1 MMPKEFSPRIL
12 QKNQGDFFS
21 EYLAIAA
28 FIAVEPIGIT
38 TVAH

>member
-21 EYLAIAA
+21 EHLAIAA

-38 TVAH
+38 AVAH